1 LLPAAPWG
9 EVRFN
14 MPEQQNPPLALALI
28 VADHITRDLGT
39 GKLSVHGIF
48 NAIGAFSFPWRHPSI
63 MVYGALTDG
72 RLGKT
77 PIVLRLVDA
86 EEERPPVAEATA
98 EIEFPDPFAIVEF
111 VLPMNGVL
119 FPEPGEYRLQL
130 HGAGTPL
137 LERRIMVIP
146 VQTPQEP

>member
-1 LLPAAPWG
+1 
-9 EVRFN
+9 
-14 MPEQQNPPLALALI
+14 MSEQQNAPLALALI

-48 NAIGAFSFPWRHPSI
+48 NAIGALSFPWTHPSI

-77 PIVLRLVDA
+77 PIMLRLVDA
-86 EEERPPVAEATA
+86 EEERPPVVEAPG
-98 EIEFPDPFAIVEF
+98 EVDFPDPFAIVEF
-111 VLPMNGVL
+111 VLALNGVV
-119 FPEPGEYRLQL
+119 FPEAGEYRLQL

-137 LERRIMVIP
+137 LERRILVVP
-146 VQTPQEP
+146 VPTPQDPPDSPQTGE